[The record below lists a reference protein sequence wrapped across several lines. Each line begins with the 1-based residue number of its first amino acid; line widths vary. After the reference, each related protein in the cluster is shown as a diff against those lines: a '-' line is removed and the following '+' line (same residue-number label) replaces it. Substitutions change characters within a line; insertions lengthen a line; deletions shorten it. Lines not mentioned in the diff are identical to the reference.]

1 MNFAEKIKEYRVF
14 SISAC
19 LFISWMFYNIVMW
32 ITSFGLDELN
42 ALSAGAGVAISGIF
56 ASIAATYKFTYEFS
70 RNREEHQAKEK
81 Q

>member
-1 MNFAEKIKEYRVF
+1 MTFSQKIKEYRVF

-19 LFISWMFYNIVMW
+19 LFISYMFYHIVMW
-32 ITSFGLDELN
+32 ITSFGLEELH

-70 RNREEHQAKEK
+70 RNKEEHQKEK
-81 Q
+81 E

>member
-1 MNFAEKIKEYRVF
+1 MSFPEKIKEYRIF

-19 LFISWMFYNIVMW
+19 LFISCMFYYIVTW
-32 ITSFGLDELN
+32 ITSFGVEELN

-70 RNREEHQAKEK
+70 RNKEEHKDK